1 MDVRRRIE
9 RIDRR
14 IAIAATVVNALGA
27 SLVFVYL
34 MVVFPPEISDH
45 EWASFWGTIV
55 LSVGYV
61 VVASTIGN
69 KKGRCITAPLRRWA
83 ASGAPATTAE
93 REEVLRLPGRLTRVC
108 VGLWALAIPVFA
120 IPALFDHGMQFAC
133 EVAGTIFLAGLT
145 TCAAVYLANERLTR
159 PAVSLVLGD
168 AAPDTAGALGIG
180 PRLLLTWVLFSGV
193 PFLMLASVP
202 LGRLPEE
209 PEGLVAPILFIS
221 GIGLVAGLV
230 AMKLATHAI
239 AGPVRRLRQAVDAVA
254 AGDVSVS
261 VPVDDGSEVG
271 RLQAGFNAMV
281 EGLRERETLRDLFG
295 RQVGSEVAR
304 EALERGVRLG
314 GETRQVSVL
323 FADVIGSTRLAATEE
338 PERVV
343 ELLNTFF
350 AAVVEVVEAWGGSV
364 DKFEGDAALCVFG
377 APVACPDHAER
388 ALAAALDLRDRLD
401 RDAPFEVAIGVS
413 CGTVVAG
420 NVGSESRFEYTV
432 IGDPV
437 NEAARLTELAKGRV
451 GLMLASGSVLEA
463 AGPAAA
469 GRWRFDGEVVLR
481 GRRSATRLAEP
492 APAEAAQA
500 ATA

>member
-1 MDVRRRIE
+1 MDVRQRVA

-14 IAIAATVVNALGA
+14 ISVAATVINALGA
-27 SLVFVYL
+27 TLVLLYL
-34 MVVFPPEISDH
+34 LVVFPPPIHDH
-45 EWASFWGTIV
+45 ESMSFWGTIV
-55 LSVGYV
+55 LSVGYC
-61 VVASTIGN
+61 ATATLIGN
-69 KKGRCITAPLRRWA
+69 RKGRCITAPLRRWA
-83 ASGAPATTAE
+83 ASGAPPSEAE
-93 REEVLRLPGRLTRVC
+93 RQEVLMLPARLTRVC
-108 VGLWALAIPVFA
+108 VALWALAIPVFA
-120 IPALFDHGMQFAC
+120 LPLAIDHGMNYAC
-133 EVAGTIFLAGLT
+133 EVGGTIFLGGLT
-145 TCAAVYLANERLTR
+145 TCAAVYVANEKLTR
-159 PAVSLVLGD
+159 PAVALVLAD
-168 AAPDTAGALGIG
+168 QPPTAAGALGIG
-180 PRLLLTWVLFSGV
+180 PRIILTWLLFSGV
-193 PFLMLASVP
+193 PFLMLVSVP

-221 GIGLVAGLV
+221 GIGLIAGFV
-230 AMKLATHAI
+230 AMKVATHTI
-239 AGPVRRLRQAVDAVA
+239 AHPVRRVRRAMDAVA
-254 AGDVSVS
+254 AGDVSVT

-281 EGLRERETLRDLFG
+281 EGLRERERLRDLFG
-295 RQVGSEVAR
+295 RQVGPDVAR

-338 PERVV
+338 PARVV
-343 ELLNTFF
+343 ELLNAFF

-377 APVACPDHAER
+377 APVAHPDHGAR
-388 ALAAALDLRDRLD
+388 ALSAALELRERVD

-437 NEAARLTELAKGRV
+437 NEAARLTELAKGRE
-451 GLMLASGSVLEA
+451 GLLLASGSVIEA
-463 AGPAAA
+463 AGAAA
-469 GRWRFDGEVVLR
+469 EDRWRVDGEVVLR
-481 GRRSATRLAEP
+481 GRRTATRLAEP
-492 APAEAAQA
+492 VAETARA